1 MSCAISHHF
10 SELLKSHAMN
20 YLCENCKEEAIGE
33 VFCDDCGQVLC
44 LECDKIIHNKGK
56 RARHEREGVSS
67 VCLERV
73 ANMIL
78 VTGSFLQQQVDLS
91 NSREEFLEVLRDLE
105 KRSCV
110 EKEKGKLSLVILV
123 DDVENAGYEL
133 FSELVK
139 EENFKNV
146 LLYKAFSDAFS
157 SVEES
162 KENSLMMHAVELFG
176 RIEVLYLFGTAQN
189 EQIVHLFED
198 KVEEIF
204 TSSGSSSAKEVDAAV
219 QSDSL
224 KFLDQMIPFS
234 QDTFSQDGDF
244 LTPAAESYIESF
256 QSFKDDDFVVVNE
269 KENMN
274 PNAQKPKVL
283 NQQRVKEIESFV
295 LKELTQTAKMGE
307 PLILKEVMIGK
318 IQKTFQ
324 IGDMQVEL
332 LMSDFQSRELI
343 HSVIRKFLNYS
354 PYHYFG
360 LLLKGLDVASLIYVL
375 KSIKN
380 DRMTPT
386 EKLILSRIKEC
397 YGLKIDQNQWK
408 SILTSIS
415 SSQSADPMHPLKLKQ
430 ISDPVT
436 QMETHAIYLTN
447 EDWIQEDQG
456 EVDYSSNEWILFERF
471 LNEFFKDE
479 QKEIPMEVSQRRGSR
494 WNSSVENILSKTC
507 FENDHEKSLSNSGET
522 KAIPGGR
529 YGCVQFL
536 KYCGPEGL
544 KSQSLGKLS
553 LLVQA
558 AINKGIVK
566 YHKTLL
572 IKNTSYQE
580 ETADSRNNLDFESEI
595 LHSLNEQRKNKLI
608 STVREALLEILMEN
622 STGIAL
628 AQIPFQ
634 LKRKLKM
641 SVDFQELGY
650 AKLKD
655 FLASMKN
662 LITFEASN
670 SNHIIVKLKN
680 PVTMRSYP
688 SSKNTSMRKD
698 NSAYNVSRNISK
710 NNSNVKNYNNNNRV
724 QPNYGY
730 NQPIPINKNAI
741 ISKVLFYLEQFL
753 KQRPQGTSIQDLY
766 QKLASQ
772 VEIEKILK
780 LIECANF
787 YDFLIHYA
795 ENLVVIGAAKNG
807 YTIYPKIFGSFY
819 PNTNMNKNGAS
830 QSQNQTFERS
840 FMSDDYYVNEES
852 KGYPEFK
859 CFDRTSDRTQKFL
872 NENEPQNKSQAF
884 SLSHYIDASTL
895 SMSYSSVASNYSASA
910 EQSTVDNQRSMAR
923 KRVPFGNYDVNVKS
937 CNQSYDDEFQSIPR
951 KNYRLN
957 FSDIQKPP
965 QCASSN
971 TNLKYIED
979 LLQERDEMKG
989 FLNDSS
995 NNQSGFALGRFFPS
1009 S

>member
-10 SELLKSHAMN
+10 SQLLKSHSMN
-20 YLCENCKEEAIGE
+20 YLCENCRDEAIGKL
-33 VFCDDCGQVLC
+33 FCDDCGQVLC
-44 LECDKIIHNKGK
+44 HECDKIIHNKGK
-56 RARHEREGVSS
+56 RARHAREEVSS

-91 NSREEFLEVLRDLE
+91 NSRLEFLEVLRDLE
-105 KRSCV
+105 KRSCL
-110 EKEKGKLSLVILV
+110 EKEKSKFSLVVLV
-123 DDVENAGYEL
+123 DDVQNAGYEL

-146 LLYKAFSDAFS
+146 LVYKAFSDAFS

-162 KENSLMMHAVELFG
+162 KENSLMIHTVELFG
-176 RIEVLYLFGTAQN
+176 KIEVLYLFGTAQN
-189 EQIVHLFED
+189 EQIVHLLED
-198 KVEEIF
+198 KVEQIF
-204 TSSGSSSAKEVDAAV
+204 SSLGSSSAKEVDPTL

-224 KFLDQMIPFS
+224 KFLDQMVPFS
-234 QDTFSQDGDF
+234 QDTLSQDGDF
-244 LTPAAESYIESF
+244 FISAAESYIESF
-256 QSFKDDDFVVVNE
+256 QCFKDDDTVVLSE
-269 KENMN
+269 KENVN

-283 NQQRVKEIESFV
+283 SQQKVKEIESFV

-307 PLILKEVMIGK
+307 PLILKEVLIGK

-324 IGDMQVEL
+324 IGDLEVEL
-332 LMSDFQSRELI
+332 LMSDFQSRGLI
-343 HSVIRKFLNYS
+343 HSVIRKFLNYR

-360 LLLKGLDVASLIYVL
+360 LLLKGLDVASLIHVL

-447 EDWIQEDQG
+447 EDWIEEDQG
-456 EVDYSSNEWILFERF
+456 EVDYNSNEWILFERF

-479 QKEIPMEVSQRRGSR
+479 QKEVVPVEISQRGGGSR
-494 WNSSVENILSKTC
+494 WNSSVENILTKTC
-507 FENDHEKSLSNSGET
+507 FENDHDKSLSNSGDT

-580 ETADSRNNLDFESEI
+580 ETVDSRNNLDFETEI

-622 STGIAL
+622 PTGIAL

-634 LKRKLKM
+634 LKRKLRM

-662 LITFEASN
+662 LIIFEASN
-670 SNHIIVKLKN
+670 TNHIIVKLKN
-680 PVTMRSYP
+680 PVTIRSHP
-688 SSKNTSMRKD
+688 SSKNTSMRKE
-698 NSAYNVSRNISK
+698 NSVYNASRNISK
-710 NNSNVKNYNNNNRV
+710 NNNNNVKNYNNNSRV
-724 QPNYGY
+724 QSNYGY
-730 NQPIPINKNAI
+730 NQPIPMNKNAI
-741 ISKVLFYLEQFL
+741 IAKVLFYLEQLL

-772 VEIEKILK
+772 VEIEKTLK
-780 LIECANF
+780 LIECPNF

-819 PNTNMNKNGAS
+819 PNTNMNKNGTS
-830 QSQNQTFERS
+830 QSFEKS
-840 FMSDDYYVNEES
+840 FLSEDHYAN
-852 KGYPEFK
+852 G
-859 CFDRTSDRTQKFL
+859 FDRTSDRTQKFF
-872 NENEPQNKSQAF
+872 NENEPQNKSQVF

-895 SMSYSSVASNYSASA
+895 SMSYSSVASNYSANV
-910 EQSTVDNQRSMAR
+910 EQSTFDNQKSMAR
-923 KRVPFGNYDVNVKS
+923 KRVPFGNYDTNVKS
-937 CNQSYDDEFQSIPR
+937 CNQSYDNEFKSIPR
-951 KNYRLN
+951 ENYKLN
-957 FSDIQKPP
+957 FSEIQKPP

-971 TNLKYIED
+971 ANLRYIED